1 MYCTFELKS
10 AIVLA
15 QFTRNIKLQNG
26 GRAALLNDNIPPVE
40 TEQLDNVPP
49 VQPGYLGI
57 TPPPG
62 KLLEKSTRTWVDRP
76 DELLQAV
83 NVLKQSRVVAVDAEF
98 TQIRTHI
105 QGDTQSPS
113 HRLALLQLAV
123 EHHCYIVDTL
133 RLNDLSPL
141 AAVLANPAIVV
152 LLHGAGADLRVMT
165 ERGLDVAHYCDL
177 EAASRSIFGQQ
188 ESSLAAMLRRAFN
201 IRLDKSLQR
210 TDWTRRP
217 LPPAMVAYAA
227 RDAEMTLALCSWLD
241 QHYAWA
247 LKMHEHT
254 NQVKSEPVAAWI
266 EPFLHGTSFV
276 SVDVA
281 VGDAKIRGIILDDA
295 QIVSDCRSALS
306 VLTQPLYR
314 NRLLRLI
321 ADLSLA
327 QLASDIE
334 PLLQAPSSDERAASA
349 RTLGRLGVQE
359 AQPLLHALLQD
370 PVFDVRKSAQT
381 AVRNLG
387 RKETRSPSPPSKL
400 VDGVRSWTIGETN
413 NAEDGN
419 DWKARLRSMMGD
431 S

>member
-1 MYCTFELKS
+1 ML
-10 AIVLA
+10 
-15 QFTRNIKLQNG
+15 
-26 GRAALLNDNIPPVE
+26 
-40 TEQLDNVPP
+40 
-49 VQPGYLGI
+49 PGYLGI

-62 KLLEKSTRTWVDRP
+62 KSLEKFTRTWVDRP
-76 DELLQAV
+76 EELLQAV
-83 NVLKQSRVVAVDAEF
+83 NILKQAPVVAVDAEF
-98 TQIRTHI
+98 TQIRTHV
-105 QGDTQSPS
+105 QGDNQSPS

-123 EHHCYIVDTL
+123 EHHCYVVDTL

-141 AAVLANPAIVV
+141 AAVLANPAIIV
-152 LLHGAGADLRVMT
+152 LLHGAGADLRVMS
-165 ERGLDVAHYCDL
+165 ERGLDVAHYYDL

-201 IRLDKSLQR
+201 VRLDKSLQR

-227 RDAEMTLALCSWLD
+227 RDAEMTLALYSWLE

-247 LKMHEHT
+247 LKIHEHT

-266 EPFLHGTSFV
+266 EPFLNGASFV
-276 SVDVA
+276 SPEVA
-281 VGDAKIRGIILDDA
+281 VVDAKARGIILDDA
-295 QIVSDCRSALS
+295 QIVSDCRTALS
-306 VLTQPLYR
+306 VLTQPMYR

-321 ADLSLA
+321 ADLSLV
-327 QLASDIE
+327 QLAPDVE
-334 PLLQAPSSDERAASA
+334 PLLQVPSSDERAASA

-359 AQPLLHALLQD
+359 SQPLLQALLQD
-370 PVFDVRKSAQT
+370 PVYDVRKSAQT
-381 AVRNLG
+381 ALRNLG
-387 RKETRSPSPPSKL
+387 RKETRPPSPPSKL

>member
-1 MYCTFELKS
+1 M
-10 AIVLA
+10 
-15 QFTRNIKLQNG
+15 
-26 GRAALLNDNIPPVE
+26 NDDIPPVE

-49 VQPGYLGI
+49 VLPGYLGI

-62 KLLEKSTRTWVDRP
+62 KPLERSTRIWVDRP
-76 DELLQAV
+76 EELLKAV
-83 NVLKQSRVVAVDAEF
+83 NILKQAPVVAVDAEF
-98 TQIRTHI
+98 TQIRTHV
-105 QGDTQSPS
+105 QGDSQSPS

-141 AAVLANPAIVV
+141 AAVLANPAIIV
-152 LLHGAGADLRVMT
+152 LLHGAGADLRVMS
-165 ERGLDVAHYCDL
+165 ERGLDIAHYYDL

-201 IRLDKSLQR
+201 VRLDKSLQR

-227 RDAEMTLALCSWLD
+227 RDAEMTLALYSWLE
-241 QHYAWA
+241 QHYVWA
-247 LKMHEHT
+247 LKIHEHT

-266 EPFLHGTSFV
+266 EPFLNGTSFV
-276 SVDVA
+276 SPEVA
-281 VGDAKIRGIILDDA
+281 VVNAKARGIILDDA
-295 QIVSDCRSALS
+295 QIVSDCRRALS
-306 VLTQPLYR
+306 VLIQLMYR
-314 NRLLRLI
+314 SRLLRLI
-321 ADLSLA
+321 ADLSLV
-327 QLASDIE
+327 QLAPDIE
-334 PLLQAPSSDERAASA
+334 PLLQAPYSDERAASA

-359 AQPLLHALLQD
+359 SQPLLQALLQD
-370 PVFDVRKSAQT
+370 PVYDVRKSAQT
-381 AVRNLG
+381 ALRNLA

-400 VDGVRSWTIGETN
+400 VDGVRSWTIGEAN

-419 DWKARLRSMMGD
+419 DWKARLRSIMGD

>member
-1 MYCTFELKS
+1 M
-10 AIVLA
+10 
-15 QFTRNIKLQNG
+15 
-26 GRAALLNDNIPPVE
+26 NDNVPPVE

-57 TPPPG
+57 TLPPG
-62 KLLEKSTRTWVDRP
+62 KPLEKSTRTWVDRP
-76 DELLQAV
+76 EELLKAV
-83 NVLKQSRVVAVDAEF
+83 NVLKQAQVVAVDAEF
-98 TQIRTHI
+98 TQIRSHI

-141 AAVLANPAIVV
+141 AAVLANPAIIV
-152 LLHGAGADLRVMT
+152 LLHGAGADLRVMA
-165 ERGLDVAHYCDL
+165 ERGLDVAHYYDL

-210 TDWTRRP
+210 TDWSRRP
-217 LPPAMVAYAA
+217 LPPAMIAYAA

-247 LKMHEHT
+247 LKIHEHT

-266 EPFLHGTSFV
+266 EPFLNGTSFV
-276 SVDVA
+276 SAEVA
-281 VGDAKIRGIILDDA
+281 VVDAKTRGIILDDA
-295 QIVSDCRSALS
+295 QIASDCRTALS
-306 VLTQPLYR
+306 ILTQPMYLS
-314 NRLLRLI
+314 RLLRLI
-321 ADLSLA
+321 ADLSLV
-327 QLASDIE
+327 QLAPDIE

-349 RTLGRLGVQE
+349 RALGRLGAQE
-359 AQPLLHALLQD
+359 SQPLIQALLQD

-381 AVRNLG
+381 ALRNLG
-387 RKETRSPSPPSKL
+387 RKETRPPSPPSRL
-400 VDGVRSWTIGETN
+400 IDGVRSWTIGETN
-413 NAEDGN
+413 NDEEGN

>member
-1 MYCTFELKS
+1 M
-10 AIVLA
+10 
-15 QFTRNIKLQNG
+15 
-26 GRAALLNDNIPPVE
+26 NDNIPPVE
-40 TEQLDNVPP
+40 TEQLDNAPP

-62 KLLEKSTRTWVDRP
+62 KPLEKFTRTWVDRP
-76 DELLQAV
+76 EELLKAV
-83 NVLKQSRVVAVDAEF
+83 NVLKQARVIAVDAEF
-98 TQIRTHI
+98 TQIRSHI
-105 QGDTQSPS
+105 QGDTQTPS

-141 AAVLANPAIVV
+141 AAVLANPAIIV
-152 LLHGAGADLRVMT
+152 LLHGAGADLRVMA

-247 LKMHEHT
+247 LKMHEYT
-254 NQVKSEPVAAWI
+254 NKVKSAPVVAWI
-266 EPFLHGTSFV
+266 EPFLNGTSFA
-276 SVDVA
+276 SPEVA
-281 VGDAKIRGIILDDA
+281 VAEAKSRGIILDDA
-295 QIVSDCRSALS
+295 QIVSDCRTALS
-306 VLTQPLYR
+306 VLAQPMYR

-321 ADLSLA
+321 ADLSLV
-327 QLASDIE
+327 QLAPDIE

-349 RTLGRLGVQE
+349 RALGRLGVQE
-359 AQPLLHALLQD
+359 SQPLLQALLQD

-381 AVRNLG
+381 ALHNLG
-387 RKETRSPSPPSKL
+387 RKETRPPSPPSRL
-400 VDGVRSWTIGETN
+400 VDGVRSWTIDETN
-413 NAEDGN
+413 SAEDGN

>member
-1 MYCTFELKS
+1 
-10 AIVLA
+10 
-15 QFTRNIKLQNG
+15 
-26 GRAALLNDNIPPVE
+26 LNDNIPPVE
-40 TEQLDNVPP
+40 TEQLDNAPP

-62 KLLEKSTRTWVDRP
+62 KLLEKFTRTWVDRP
-76 DELLQAV
+76 EELLKAV
-83 NVLKQSRVVAVDAEF
+83 NVLKQAHVIAVDAEF
-98 TQIRTHI
+98 TQIRSHI
-105 QGDTQSPS
+105 QGDAQTPS

-133 RLNDLSPL
+133 RLNDLSPM
-141 AAVLANPAIVV
+141 AAVLANPAIIV
-152 LLHGAGADLRVMT
+152 LLHGAGADLRVMA

-247 LKMHEHT
+247 LKMHEYT
-254 NQVKSEPVAAWI
+254 NKVKSASVAAWI
-266 EPFLHGTSFV
+266 EPFLNGTSFA
-276 SVDVA
+276 SPEVA
-281 VGDAKIRGIILDDA
+281 VAEAKSRGIILDDA
-295 QIVSDCRSALS
+295 QIVSDCRTALS
-306 VLTQPLYR
+306 VLAQPMYR

-321 ADLSLA
+321 ADLSLV

-349 RTLGRLGVQE
+349 RALGRLGVQE
-359 AQPLLHALLQD
+359 SQPLLQALLQD

-381 AVRNLG
+381 ALHNLG
-387 RKETRSPSPPSKL
+387 RKETRPPSPPSRL
-400 VDGVRSWTIGETN
+400 VNGVRSWTVGETN
-413 NAEDGN
+413 NAEDGK
-419 DWKARLRSMMGD
+419 DWKARLRSMIGD

>member
-359 AQPLLHALLQD
+359 AQPLLQALLQD

-400 VDGVRSWTIGETN
+400 IDGVRSWTIGETN